1 MSDKNL
7 GTFKFTIAQGIQKP
21 TKFNESGTIFIYL
34 RIIIRAGKKTD
45 VETLVKVELP
55 NEISSTVVL
64 LSAIQ
69 ILGLKFKN
77 ANYSI
82 EGTKV
87 LKTKSSFFKKK
98 KVNCVFYSPLCNFN
112 FLRMI
117 ISFFT
122 FTTLNK
128 SCQIRYLTVIV

>member
-55 NEISSTVVL
+55 NGISSTVVL

-98 KVNCVFYSPLCNFN
+98 KLTAFFILPFVTSIFFEWSYRFSH
-112 FLRMI
+112 FLHW
-117 ISFFT
+117 ISLVSFDIS
-122 FTTLNK
+122 L
-128 SCQIRYLTVIV
+128 

>member
-1 MSDKNL
+1 M
-7 GTFKFTIAQGIQKP
+7 
-21 TKFNESGTIFIYL
+21 

-55 NEISSTVVL
+55 NGISSTVVL

-87 LKTKSSFFKKK
+87 LKTKSSFLKKK
-98 KVNCVFYSPLCNFN
+98 KLTA
-112 FLRMI
+112 
-117 ISFFT
+117 FFILPFVT
-122 FTTLNK
+122 SIFFE
-128 SCQIRYLTVIV
+128 

>member
-7 GTFKFTIAQGIQKP
+7 GTFKFAIAQGIQKP

-55 NEISSTVVL
+55 NGISSTVVL

-98 KVNCVFYSPLCNFN
+98 KLTA
-112 FLRMI
+112 
-117 ISFFT
+117 FFILPFVT
-122 FTTLNK
+122 SIFFE
-128 SCQIRYLTVIV
+128 

>member
-55 NEISSTVVL
+55 NGISSTVVL

-87 LKTKSSFFKKK
+87 LKTKSSFFLKKK
-98 KVNCVFYSPLCNFN
+98 LTAFFILPFVTSIFFEWSYRFSH
-112 FLRMI
+112 FLHW
-117 ISFFT
+117 ISLVSFDIS
-122 FTTLNK
+122 L
-128 SCQIRYLTVIV
+128 

>member
-55 NEISSTVVL
+55 NGISSTVVL

-77 ANYSI
+77 TNYSI

-98 KVNCVFYSPLCNFN
+98 KLTAFFILPFVTSIFFEWSYRFSH
-112 FLRMI
+112 FLHW
-117 ISFFT
+117 ISLVSFDIS
-122 FTTLNK
+122 L
-128 SCQIRYLTVIV
+128 

>member
-55 NEISSTVVL
+55 NGISSTVVL
-64 LSAIQ
+64 SSAIQ

-87 LKTKSSFFKKK
+87 LKTKSSFLKKK
-98 KVNCVFYSPLCNFN
+98 KLTAFFILPFVTSIFFEWSYRFSH
-112 FLRMI
+112 FLHW
-117 ISFFT
+117 ISLVSFDIS
-122 FTTLNK
+122 L
-128 SCQIRYLTVIV
+128 